1 MTLSRATSFG
11 EFGQSCA
18 RPIISTS
25 WSAGIPMPCL
35 LQVRDQVR
43 RRRPWV
49 GVLDVRQP
57 SRHTINESMPN
68 AHSSRAAFFSCARS
82 SMRISKRRPVALAG
96 KMESWKTWTRPNT
109 VTKRPFSRRVST
121 GGRRLQT
128 QRLLLELIAKPFPA
142 SAANRPVKCAA

>member
-1 MTLSRATSFG
+1 MTLSRVTSFG

-18 RPIISTS
+18 RPFISTS
-25 WSAGIPMPCL
+25 WSAGIPIPL
-35 LQVRDQVR
+35 VQVRDQVR

-57 SRHTINESMPN
+57 SRHTINPSMPN
-68 AHSSRAAFFSCARS
+68 AHSSRAALCSCARS

-109 VTKRPFSRRVST
+109 VMKRLFSRCVKHRRATATESAIASRVDP
-121 GGRRLQT
+121 
-128 QRLLLELIAKPFPA
+128 KPFTD
-142 SAANRPVKCAA
+142 SANIRVKCAA

>member
-1 MTLSRATSFG
+1 MFWPLENDTFEGDVIRRV
-11 EFGQSCA
+11 
-18 RPIISTS
+18 RPILCATCYFDVMERRDSH
-25 WSAGIPMPCL
+25 ALPVV
-35 LQVRDQVR
+35 QVRDQVR

-96 KMESWKTWTRPNT
+96 KMENWKTWTRPNT

-128 QRLLLELIAKPFPA
+128 QRSLLELMLNPFLHIC
-142 SAANRPVKCAA
+142 RE